1 MNKKRALR
9 IILPIIILLGI
20 VGTLWAVLASRFND
34 ADGMTVSGTIEA
46 QSAVLSPEVG
56 GRVAVI
62 HVDEGDAVSAGD
74 ALFAIDET
82 LLQAQYD
89 VTASTLL
96 TAQKAEQTALAAANS
111 AQLNYEMAA
120 AAARQESA
128 AVRASDWSTQN
139 PEGYTLP
146 GGSFTAAE
154 QIQAAQNALS
164 AALTAQEE
172 AQRDLQVLVEDPQN
186 AEFVE
191 VENTLLE
198 TRFEVQSFR
207 DVLTKASS
215 AGNDDL
221 REEAQSAYDDALD
234 RLYQVQ
240 EDYDDLKDKD
250 GSAAI
255 LAARTLLVAAEERV
269 QAAQMRLAALQ
280 TGENSLK
287 VLAANAVYAQA
298 LAAADQA
305 AQAVAQA
312 QASLD
317 LLDTQISKLTVTA
330 PTDGIILSRLV
341 ELGEVLSPGA
351 PALQL
356 GELDPLTITVYVPES
371 ELGGLA
377 LEQTAILAVDSFP
390 GETFNAVI
398 THIADQAEFTPR
410 NVQTV
415 EGRKSTVFAVKLQVA
430 NPDGR
435 LKPGMPADV
444 TFEK

>member
-9 IILPIIILLGI
+9 IILPIVILLAIG
-20 VGTLWAVLASRFND
+20 GTLWAVLASRISSAN
-34 ADGMTVSGTIEA
+34 GLTVSGTIEA
-46 QSAVLSPEVG
+46 QSAVLSPEIG
-56 GRVAVI
+56 GRVALILVN
-62 HVDEGDAVSAGD
+62 EGDAVSAGD
-74 ALFAIDET
+74 PLFAIDDT

-89 VTASTLL
+89 VAESTLL
-96 TAQKAEQTALAAANS
+96 TAQKAEKTALAAVNS
-111 AQLNYEMAA
+111 ALLNFEMAA

-128 AVRASDWSTQN
+128 AFRALDWSTQN

-146 GGSFTAAE
+146 GGSFTTAE
-154 QIQAAQNALS
+154 QIQAAQNALN
-164 AALTAQEE
+164 AALTDHEE
-172 AQRDLQVLVEDPQN
+172 AQSDLQEFLYDPQN
-186 AEFVE
+186 ADFVE
-191 VENTLLE
+191 VENKLLE

-221 REEAQSAYDDALD
+221 REEAQKAYDDALD
-234 RLYQVQ
+234 RLYQAQ

-255 LAARTLLVAAEERV
+255 LTARTLLVAAEERV

-287 VLAANAVYAQA
+287 AQAANAAYAQA
-298 LAAADQA
+298 LSAADQA
-305 AQAVAQA
+305 SQAVAQA

-330 PTDGIILSRLV
+330 PANGVILSRAV
-341 ELGEVLSPGA
+341 ELGEVVSPGA

-356 GELDPLTITVYVPES
+356 GQLDPLTITVYVPES
-371 ELGGLA
+371 ELGELA
-377 LEQTAILAVDSFP
+377 LDQAATLMVDSFP
-390 GETFNAVI
+390 GEAFSAVI

-444 TFEK
+444 TFK

>member
-62 HVDEGDAVSAGD
+62 NVDEGDAVSAGD

-89 VTASTLL
+89 VAASTLL

-172 AQRDLQVLVEDPQN
+172 AQRDLQVLLEDPQN

-198 TRFEVQSFR
+198 TRFEVLSFR

>member
-120 AAARQESA
+120 AAARREST

-154 QIQAAQNALS
+154 QILAAQNALS

-172 AQRDLQVLVEDPQN
+172 AQRDLQVLLEDPQN

-198 TRFEVQSFR
+198 TRFEVLSFR

-330 PTDGIILSRLV
+330 PTDGVILSRSV
-341 ELGEVLSPGA
+341 ELGEVVSPGA

-356 GELDPLTITVYVPES
+356 GQLDPLTITVYVPEE
-371 ELGGLA
+371 ELGSLA
-377 LEQTAILAVDSFP
+377 LDQTATLAVDSFP
-390 GETFNAVI
+390 DETFNAVI

-415 EGRKSTVFAVKLQVA
+415 EGRKSTVFAVKLKVA

-444 TFEK
+444 TFK

>member
-172 AQRDLQVLVEDPQN
+172 AQRDLQVLLEDPQN

-198 TRFEVQSFR
+198 TRFEVLSFR

>member
-62 HVDEGDAVSAGD
+62 NVDEGDAVSAGD

-198 TRFEVQSFR
+198 TRFEVLSFR

>member
-9 IILPIIILLGI
+9 IILPIVILLAIG
-20 VGTLWAVLASRFND
+20 GTLWAVLASRISSAN
-34 ADGMTVSGTIEA
+34 GLTVSGTIEA
-46 QSAVLSPEVG
+46 QSAVLSPEIG
-56 GRVAVI
+56 GRVALILVN
-62 HVDEGDAVSAGD
+62 EGDAVSAGD
-74 ALFAIDET
+74 PLFAIDDT

-89 VTASTLL
+89 VAESTLL
-96 TAQKAEQTALAAANS
+96 TAQKAEKTALAAVNS
-111 AQLNYEMAA
+111 ALLNFEMAA

-128 AVRASDWSTQN
+128 AFRALDWSTQN

-146 GGSFTAAE
+146 GGSFTTAE
-154 QIQAAQNALS
+154 QIQAAQNALN
-164 AALTAQEE
+164 AALTDHEE
-172 AQRDLQVLVEDPQN
+172 AQSDLQEFLDDPQN
-186 AEFVE
+186 ADFVE
-191 VENTLLE
+191 VENKLLE

-221 REEAQSAYDDALD
+221 REEAQKAYDDALD
-234 RLYQVQ
+234 RLYQAQ

-255 LAARTLLVAAEERV
+255 LTARTLLVAAEERV

-287 VLAANAVYAQA
+287 AQAANAAYAQA
-298 LAAADQA
+298 LSAADQA
-305 AQAVAQA
+305 SQAVAQA

-330 PTDGIILSRLV
+330 PANGVILSRAV
-341 ELGEVLSPGA
+341 ELGEVVSPGA

-356 GELDPLTITVYVPES
+356 GQLDPLTITVYVPES
-371 ELGGLA
+371 ELGELA
-377 LEQTAILAVDSFP
+377 LDQAATLMVDSFP
-390 GETFNAVI
+390 GEAFSAVI

-444 TFEK
+444 TFK

>member
-62 HVDEGDAVSAGD
+62 NVDEGDAVSAGD

-172 AQRDLQVLVEDPQN
+172 AQRDLQVLLEDPQN

-198 TRFEVQSFR
+198 TRFEVLSFR